1 MASKQ
6 TVTLHNLAAA
16 LSGYAMHPQ
25 YVVEELLQAEGFAD
39 ISYVGGS

>member
-1 MASKQ
+1 
-6 TVTLHNLAAA
+6 
-16 LSGYAMHPQ
+16 MHPQ